1 MHETYFLSQ
10 NLAFLGI
17 YIFNGEFDTFS
28 SYIGGFVP
36 LGINIYED
44 FATLFSYLGGFV
56 TFCIA
61 LMISLSPFCIYICEE
76 FTTLFPYP
84 SDFVRLDICIYI
96 EYSKRICNAF
106 WGHFISY
113 QFLSSKMGGI
123 LCVLWNTKLAHH

>member
-1 MHETYFLSQ
+1 
-10 NLAFLGI
+10 
-17 YIFNGEFDTFS
+17 
-28 SYIGGFVP
+28 
-36 LGINIYED
+36 
-44 FATLFSYLGGFV
+44 
-56 TFCIA
+56 
-61 LMISLSPFCIYICEE
+61 MISLSPFCIYICEE